1 MTAPENSQET
11 TQYLTLTSS
20 FQDFFDNEQEISLR
34 FRKPI
39 KAAWDRYMADMGK
52 GKLQQGQRNLL
63 LACVHPEDKPGLIT
77 ALDTHYAL
85 AASFATEIGKRMGLD
100 SLGK

>member
-1 MTAPENSQET
+1 MTTEPVQNEK
-11 TQYLTLTSS
+11 QYLTLTSS

-34 FRKPI
+34 FGKPI

-63 LACVHPEDKPGLIT
+63 LACVHPEDKPTLT
-77 ALDTHYAL
+77 EALDTHYAL
-85 AASFATEIGKRMGLD
+85 AASLATEIGKRMGLD